1 MSTVGQLKLS
11 YKLKLDK
18 IDSSAYPDI
27 QDSEIAYWLDE
38 AADRFVKQRYERNNI
53 KRKGFEES
61 QKRTDDLR
69 VAVKTE
75 NIAAIPGS
83 GNTFLISLPD
93 DYRYLVKIRLNIT
106 YDCNGVETADT
117 VTPKQVEQDDIHV
130 LLETFSRS
138 RYGRK
143 FWGSY
148 SYPQ

>member
-1 MSTVGQLKLS
+1 MS
-11 YKLKLDK
+11 
-18 IDSSAYPDI
+18 
-27 QDSEIAYWLDE
+27 
-38 AADRFVKQRYERNNI
+38 AA
-53 KRKGFEES
+53 ES